1 MTQVFLQDYLNS
13 VWFILNHFLKNQK
26 YTKSKQIFVTQNC
39 NSFYLE
45 SEGNFLNCD
54 VWNLVEVG
62 GDDGCTQEHI
72 SNINILRETLAQLR
86 ETYT

>member
-1 MTQVFLQDYLNS
+1 MSFVKNFLAYLNY
-13 VWFILNHFLKNQK
+13 FLKNQK

-39 NSFYLE
+39 STFCLE
-45 SEGNFLNCD
+45 SEGNFLNRD

-62 GDDGCTQEHI
+62 VVGVGTLEHI
-72 SNINILRETLAQLR
+72 SNNKILRETLAQLR